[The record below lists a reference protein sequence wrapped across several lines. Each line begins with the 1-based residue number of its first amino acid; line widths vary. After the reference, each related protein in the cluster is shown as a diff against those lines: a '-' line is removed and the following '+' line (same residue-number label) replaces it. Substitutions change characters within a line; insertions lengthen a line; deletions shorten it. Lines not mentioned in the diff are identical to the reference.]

1 MDPYQTALQKC
12 KEQIDRIPCHLNTI
26 ACHQGKYILMNKC
39 IQNLHSTLGV
49 SVFSALSENTCS
61 KMATCS
67 KEREG
72 GAIT

>member
-12 KEQIDRIPCHLNTI
+12 KEQIDRIPCHLNTL
-26 ACHQGKYILMNKC
+26 ACQKGKYILMNKC
-39 IQNLHSTLGV
+39 IQNLHSTV
-49 SVFSALSENTCS
+49 EASVFSALSENTCS